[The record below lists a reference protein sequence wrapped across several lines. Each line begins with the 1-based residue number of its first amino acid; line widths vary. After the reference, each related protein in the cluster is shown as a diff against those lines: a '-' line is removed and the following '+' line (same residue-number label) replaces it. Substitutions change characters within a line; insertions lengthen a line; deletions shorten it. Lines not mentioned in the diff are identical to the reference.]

1 MDRRTLHTALAA
13 VLLTLLAPP
22 LVRAQ
27 EQPHYPQP
35 FDFPVAFA
43 GNFGELRS
51 NHFHAG
57 LDFKT
62 QGAVGKP
69 VRAQADGYISRIRVN
84 TGSGYVL
91 NVMHGDGHELIY
103 RHLSRFTPDIDRRVK
118 EQQYA
123 NERWEGIDIVPAP
136 DEYPVAAGQT
146 IAYSGNTGYSMGPH
160 LHLDVVETATDEFI
174 DPLPFFAAAV
184 SDHTPPTAEGIMVFP
199 QTGQGVVDGQTEAR
213 AYPAK
218 PQRAITAWGLIGVGL
233 KAYDHMEGVSNRY
246 GVKYVTLEVDSAVVF
261 TSTVDRFAESE
272 NLYINSWT
280 EGQYM
285 KSFVEPGNRL
295 RMLRAMNGQR
305 GLVSIDEER
314 PYRFR
319 YTMTDGLGNTSH
331 LSFTVTGRKSDIPEP
346 HATHIFRWDRTNT
359 LQEPGLDLI
368 IPRGRLYDDV
378 CLDYSVSGN
387 PADLSSTYRIT
398 RRRVFMH
405 GDAELRIGVRR
416 LPVAD
421 TTKYYIATVLPDGK
435 LGSVGGKYSGGFVS
449 TRIRRL
455 GTFRVAVDTVAPAIV
470 PVRPQSWRSAGR
482 VQLRVTDGQTA
493 VASFRGT
500 IDGEYALF
508 GNYNSASPVLTC
520 VLDPD
525 RVRRGTTHTLVFTA
539 TDQCGNTAT
548 ETMTFTW

>member
-1 MDRRTLHTALAA
+1 MDRRNLHTALAT
-13 VLLTLLAPP
+13 VLLILLAPSA
-22 LVRAQ
+22 VMAQ
-27 EQPHYPQP
+27 EQLQYRQP
-35 FDFPVAFA
+35 FDFPVTFA
-43 GNFGELRS
+43 GNFGEIRS

-62 QGAVGKP
+62 QGTVGKP
-69 VRAQADGYISRIRVN
+69 VHAQADGYISRIRVN

-91 NVMHGDGHELIY
+91 NVMYGDGHELIY

-123 NERWEGIDIVPAP
+123 NERWEGIDIKPAQG
-136 DEYPVAAGQT
+136 EYPVTAGQT

-160 LHLDVVETATDEFI
+160 LHLDVVETATDEFV
-174 DPLPFFAAAV
+174 DPLPFFAAGV
-184 SDHTPPTAEGIMVFP
+184 KDHTAPTAEGIMVFP
-199 QTGQGVVDGQTEAR
+199 QAGQGVVDGQTEAK
-213 AYPAK
+213 AYPTKPAK
-218 PQRAITAWGLIGVGL
+218 TITAWGLIGVGL
-233 KAYDHMEGVSNRY
+233 KAYDHMEGAGNRY
-246 GVKYVTLEVDSAVVF
+246 GVKYVALEVDSAVVF

-285 KSFVEPGNRL
+285 KSFIEPGNRL

-314 PYRFR
+314 PYHFR

-331 LSFTVTGRKSDIPEP
+331 LSFTITGRRSDIPETQ
-346 HATHIFRWDRTNT
+346 ATHIFHWDQTNT

-378 CLDYSVSGN
+378 RLDYSVSSN
-387 PADLSSTYRIT
+387 PSDLSSTYRIT
-398 RRRVFMH
+398 RHRTFMH

-435 LGSVGGKYSGGFVS
+435 LSSVGGRYSEGFVS

-455 GTFRVAVDTVAPAIV
+455 GTFKVAVDTVAPRIE
-470 PVRPQSWRSAGR
+470 PVRQQSWRNDGK
-482 VQLRVTDGQTA
+482 VQLRVTDGQTS

-508 GNYNSASPVLTC
+508 GNYNSSSPVLTC
-520 VLDPD
+520 ILDPD
-525 RVRRGTTHTLVFTA
+525 HVKRGKAHKLVFTA

-548 ETMTFTW
+548 QTMTFTW